1 MEQESHETIDE
12 SRMSFFEHLEELRT
26 RLIRA
31 VIGILI
37 GFIIC
42 IFFKERLYN
51 ILADPILVLLPKD
64 SSLVFTSL
72 PDPFFIHLK
81 VAFVVGLFLAFP
93 FVLYQLWLFIK
104 PGLLDHERKLAL
116 PTIVIAT
123 MLFYGGAAFAY
134 FVVFPAAF
142 SFFLGYETT
151 VLKPMIAIKEYVS
164 LVALLMLAF
173 GAVFETPVLIVF
185 LGLLGVVDSA
195 FLKKGRRYF
204 VVIAFIIAAIL
215 TPTPDVVNQVL
226 MAVPMLIFYE
236 LGIQILVILEKRRL
250 KKEAQEEAELESS
263 EKE

>member
-1 MEQESHETIDE
+1 MEQESHDTVEE

-31 VIGILI
+31 VIAIMI

-51 ILADPILVLLPKD
+51 ILADPILALLPKD
-64 SSLVFTSL
+64 SALVFTSL

-81 VAFVVGLFLAFP
+81 VAFVVGMFLAFP
-93 FVLYQLWLFIK
+93 YVLYQLWLFIK
-104 PGLLDHERKLAL
+104 PGLLEHERKLAL
-116 PTIVIAT
+116 PAIVIAT
-123 MLFYGGAAFAY
+123 LLFYSGAAFAY

-164 LVALLMLAF
+164 LVSLLMLAF

-185 LGLLGVVDSA
+185 LGLLGLVDSA

-236 LGIQILVILEKRRL
+236 LGIQILAILEKRRL
-250 KKEAQEEAELESS
+250 RKEAEEATEP
-263 EKE
+263 EKEE